1 MQVQP
6 KNHAMSQEN
15 SRGDEKPIPPRFWW
29 LKRGAIG
36 FGMLFVLFFGLR
48 FWWGHEAQRRMD
60 ALARGSH
67 ARGEPFYPED
77 FQQPPVPDVDNAA
90 VPIEAATNP
99 LTADF
104 ASTIPD
110 LQYGSAGPP
119 TPAERLALDAQLQR
133 VQSKL
138 RLVRSARS
146 RPREAFPG
154 SYELDAA
161 KYRRMALILFAAE
174 NYKHFMGDDRA
185 ALEYLHDALFL
196 ADVLDQSSLEITH
209 HQMAIGIDFDVTSR
223 LEQIASNL
231 SVSGQSSRGAQAA
244 QVQSMIAALLDERAM
259 QMGAERGTDGEGTG
273 AFYFIP
279 ARGMRVNPLVVK
291 ALDPMYKMDGGRVYE
306 VESAKARTYG
316 QPTFLAAAS
325 KLKIVMIGRPSA
337 LEKLSHPVEAAYEL
351 QPTADVEYFG
361 CLTDRRAAAIWLAIR
376 LYKADHQGALPG
388 SLSQLVPAYLS
399 AVPSDPFDPANGPIR
414 YLPKHDPP
422 VLYSVG
428 PNGKDDGGSE
438 RYLPYPDFVDGRW
451 HDADLVYPRDPLWVS
466 PAQDHQGD
474 EQK

>member
-1 MQVQP
+1 M
-6 KNHAMSQEN
+6 
-15 SRGDEKPIPPRFWW
+15 PPRFWW

-36 FGMLFVLFFGLR
+36 FGLLLVMLAALR

-60 ALARGSH
+60 ALAREAH

-77 FQQPPVPDVDNAA
+77 FQQQPVPDADNAA
-90 VPIEAATNP
+90 MPIEAAVNP
-99 LTADF
+99 LTANF

-110 LQYGSAGPP
+110 LQSGSAGPP

-133 VQSKL
+133 VQSGL
-138 RLVRSARS
+138 RLLRLARS
-146 RPREAFPG
+146 RRREEFREP
-154 SYELDAA
+154 YELDVSQ
-161 KYRRMALILFAAE
+161 YRRMALILFAAE
-174 NYKHFMGDDRA
+174 NYKHFTGDDRD

-196 ADVLDQSSLEITH
+196 ADSLDQSTGEISH
-209 HQMAIGIDFDVTSR
+209 HQMAIGIDFDVTFR

-231 SVSGQSSRGAQAA
+231 SVSGQSKLGAQAI

-279 ARGMRVNPLVVK
+279 ARGLRINPLIVK
-291 ALDPMYKMDGGRVYE
+291 LLDPMYKMDAERVYE

-316 QPTFLAAAS
+316 QPTFSAVAS
-325 KLKIVMIGRPSA
+325 KLKFLPTGGRSS
-337 LEKLSHPVEAAYEL
+337 LEMFAHPVEAAYHLE
-351 QPTADVEYFG
+351 PIADVEYFG
-361 CLTDRRAAAIWLAIR
+361 CLADRRAAAIWLAIR

-388 SLSQLVPAYLS
+388 SLSQLVPAYLT
-399 AVPSDPFDPANGPIR
+399 AVPRDPFDPANGPIK
-414 YLPKHDPP
+414 YLPTHDPP
-422 VLYSVG
+422 VLYSMG

-438 RYLPYPDFVDGRW
+438 RYLPYPDFADGRW
-451 HDADLVYPRDPLWVS
+451 HDADLVYPRDPVWVS